1 MVTRA
6 ILAKSIK
13 NGGMKSL
20 NRYGSKISQWIQKL
34 FAPSEPDFFAIS
46 KMVHYLSVPQKL
58 PKLAFQVAHFA

>member
-20 NRYGSKISQWIQKL
+20 NRYGSKISQWIQIW

-46 KMVHYLSVPQKL
+46 KKVQHLYVI
-58 PKLAFQVAHFA
+58 F